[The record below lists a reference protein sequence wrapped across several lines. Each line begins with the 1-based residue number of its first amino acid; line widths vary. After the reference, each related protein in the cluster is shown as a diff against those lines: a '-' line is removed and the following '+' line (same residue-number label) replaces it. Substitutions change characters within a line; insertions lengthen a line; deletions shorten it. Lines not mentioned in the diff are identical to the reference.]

1 MSDPSAHSSEL
12 RGLLRRLWLHDEIDQ
27 TLTAAKLNLKILAP
41 DGSRTTAG
49 CPDNSIQLFDR
60 LL

>member
-12 RGLLRRLWLHDEIDQ
+12 RDLLRQLWLHEIDW
-27 TLTAAKLNLKILAP
+27 TLTAAKLNLKIIAL
-41 DGSRTTAG
+41 DVSRSTAG
-49 CPDNSIQLFDR
+49 GLDDSIRLLDR